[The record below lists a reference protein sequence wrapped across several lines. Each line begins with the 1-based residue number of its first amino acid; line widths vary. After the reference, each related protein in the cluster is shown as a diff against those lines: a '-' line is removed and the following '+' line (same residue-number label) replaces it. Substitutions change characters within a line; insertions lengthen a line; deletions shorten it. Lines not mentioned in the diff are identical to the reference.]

1 MDVFWIFSGIG
12 VMVFGS
18 LAGVALLVVALHNAR

>member
-18 LAGVALLVVALHNAR
+18 LAGVALLVIALRSAK